1 MIRDCGWH
9 AETAY
14 ILERLAEIVEHIERW
29 DRIYD
34 EQLQDAIKYR
44 KAWTDPR
51 SGITYF
57 PPKEHSK

>member
-1 MIRDCGWH
+1 MIRDCTFYATRG
-9 AETAY
+9 E
-14 ILERLAEIVEHIERW
+14 ILERLVEIVREIERW

-34 EQLQDAIKYR
+34 EQLQDAVKYR

-57 PPKEHSK
+57 PPKEKR